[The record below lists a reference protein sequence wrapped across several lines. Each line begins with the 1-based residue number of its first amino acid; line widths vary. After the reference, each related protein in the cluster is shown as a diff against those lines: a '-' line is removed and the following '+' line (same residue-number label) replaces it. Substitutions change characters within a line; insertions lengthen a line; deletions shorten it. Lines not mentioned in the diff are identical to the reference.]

1 MQSYES
7 LTSTSSNKDSENSQ
21 QSSNSSSNS
30 SSFCSS
36 SSCSSFSFPNTLS
49 NHTQSP
55 SSINIDNFNLSNNI
69 FLKTNKTNNNNNM
82 QNYMSKSELK
92 DDLVAQVGPL
102 TIPEMLLHG
111 VADSEMIHIWL
122 QKINMIQYEKN
133 FIDNAYDM
141 ATIARM
147 DPQVFKTINFLF
159 LMKFFLILFFSG
171 FNGNWH
177 NGSEST

>member
-21 QSSNSSSNS
+21 QSSISSSNS

-49 NHTQSP
+49 THTQSP

-69 FLKTNKTNNNNNM
+69 FLKTKQNKSNM
-82 QNYMSKSELK
+82 RNYLSNSELK
-92 DDLVAQVGPL
+92 DDLIAQVGPL

-122 QKINMIQYEKN
+122 QKINMIKYENN

-147 DPQVFKTINFLF
+147 DAQVFFFYKILIFCFNEKIFFIFL
-159 LMKFFLILFFSG
+159 LG
-171 FNGNWH
+171 FDGYWH
-177 NGSEST
+177 NRSEST